1 MLKLYFKNSHGERK
15 LVGTYSTDSEVP
27 TAINKYVKQI
37 NPNFKIYYYR
47 FYENDN
53 REIVYDIGSWSE
65 FFILVKEIEPKGE

>member
-1 MLKLYFKNSHGERK
+1 MKLYFENPYGERK
-15 LVGTYSTDSEVP
+15 LIGTYSKDSEIP
-27 TAINKYVKQI
+27 DAINKYVKKI

-53 REIVYDIGSWSE
+53 KEIVYDVGSWSE